1 MVSYFFL
8 TLGGGLT
15 WLLTKL
21 FLKLKI
27 TGRENVPSKTT
38 GLMLVA
44 NHQSLADS
52 FFIITFWQ
60 PFWRS
65 ILHPKMI
72 PWNTPEAGN
81 FFKTPLLK
89 FIFKHL
95 RCLPVKRNGLMKKA
109 EIMEFFKKIKKIL
122 QSGNLLI
129 FFEGTRTRSGEIGEV
144 KSGVVKIIRDN
155 LPTVIPIRIDGLSE
169 LMPIGAK
176 GFKVRWLGKRVPI
189 SITIGKPMY
198 FAELLK
204 VEVENKTNAASIAK
218 AIREAVLELKTTG

>member
-1 MVSYFFL
+1 MVSYLFL
-8 TLGGGLT
+8 TVGGGLT
-15 WLLTKL
+15 WLFTKL

-27 TGRENVPSKTT
+27 HGRENLPGKTS

-52 FFIITFWQ
+52 FFISTFWQ
-60 PFWRS
+60 PFWQQ
-65 ILHPKMI
+65 ILYPKMI
-72 PWNTPEAGN
+72 LWNTPEAAN

-95 RCLPVKRNGLMKKA
+95 RCLPVKRNGMHKT
-109 EIMEFFKKIKKIL
+109 ETMEFFKKIRKIL
-122 QSGNLLI
+122 QSGNLLM

-144 KSGVVKIIRDN
+144 KSGVIKIIKEN
-155 LPTVIPIRIDGLSE
+155 LPTVIPVRIDGLSE

-176 GFKVRWLGKRVPI
+176 GFKVRWLGKRMPI
-189 SITIGKPMY
+189 SITIGKPIV
-198 FAELLK
+198 FAELSQI
-204 VEVENKTNAASIAK
+204 EPENMADASMAK